1 MKTAQ
6 SMHEDMTSEKTKAYT
21 YDLRNKKKHEDSGV
35 YRKSK
40 RRTRFGSTQSLGR
53 AYKTYRI
60 CKQKI
65 TAMLTLQLKQIRQL
79 RQFFNLLT
87 FNNSPVMY

>member
-1 MKTAQ
+1 
-6 SMHEDMTSEKTKAYT
+6 MHEDMTSEKTKAYT

-35 YRKSK
+35 DRKSK

-53 AYKTYRI
+53 ANKTYRI

-65 TAMLTLQLKQIRQL
+65 TALQLKQIRQL

-87 FNNSPVMY
+87 YNNSPVMY